1 MLTVASMP
9 SWLYPETSEALYP
22 GMSDGQPLDEEEE
35 EEGRKGFS
43 ITTLLHLLPEPSG
56 LEVGPGRVWQVRV
69 SSGGKLLLLQEDVK
83 RLEEV
88 VSAET
93 RRKSME
99 VEDDMEDEEEEVC
112 IAGCLAALW

>member
-1 MLTVASMP
+1 MTVASMP

-22 GMSDGQPLDEEEE
+22 GISDGDE

-43 ITTLLHLLPEPSG
+43 ITTLLHLLLLEPSG
-56 LEVGPGRVWQVRV
+56 LEEEDPGRVWQVRV
-69 SSGGKLLLLQEDVK
+69 SSGGKLLLLQEEVN

-99 VEDDMEDEEEEVC
+99 FDDDMEEEEDAC
-112 IAGCLAALW
+112 IAGCFGGLW

>member
-22 GMSDGQPLDEEEE
+22 GMSDGQPLDEEED
-35 EEGRKGFS
+35 EGRKGVS
-43 ITTLLHLLPEPSG
+43 ITTLLHLLLDPSG
-56 LEVGPGRVWQVRV
+56 LDEGPARAWQFKV
-69 SSGGKLLLLQEDVK
+69 SSGGKLLLLHEEVNK
-83 RLEEV
+83 LEEV

-99 VEDDMEDEEEEVC
+99 FEDDMEDEEEEVC
-112 IAGCLAALW
+112 SVGCFACL